1 MKGSAVLMAF
11 VLLTG
16 CGLLPARALSC
27 DGVPTADCR
36 TAHELAVRKGLFL
49 DDDAAI
55 VKAVVRPTKF
65 AVYNQDD
72 APLFDVA
79 FTLRSQT
86 EPLVITVGESRDGR
100 PTVCT
105 Y

>member
-1 MKGSAVLMAF
+1 MKGSAFAMAF

-16 CGLLPARALSC
+16 CGLLPAPALSC

-36 TAHELAVRKGLFL
+36 TAHELAVREGLFL
-49 DDDAAI
+49 DDDAEI
-55 VKAVVRPTKF
+55 VSAVVRPTEF
-65 AVYNQDD
+65 VVCNQDD

-79 FTLRSQT
+79 FTLRSQI

-100 PTVCT
+100 PTVGT